1 MGKNELP
8 WVLPYNKNDVQSP
21 PYCCISAGNEASA
34 RQRKLV
40 CKSPPTNK
48 RTCQLAWPQRS
59 GHPQAEAYRALL
71 LNSGRTV
78 NFYTLSGKNI
88 FKQTA
93 V

>member
-40 CKSPPTNK
+40 CKKSLHLLTKGAASLPGHSTLNTPRLKPTK
-48 RTCQLAWPQRS
+48 LCCLIQGEQ
-59 GHPQAEAYRALL
+59 
-71 LNSGRTV
+71 
-78 NFYTLSGKNI
+78 
-88 FKQTA
+88 
-93 V
+93 